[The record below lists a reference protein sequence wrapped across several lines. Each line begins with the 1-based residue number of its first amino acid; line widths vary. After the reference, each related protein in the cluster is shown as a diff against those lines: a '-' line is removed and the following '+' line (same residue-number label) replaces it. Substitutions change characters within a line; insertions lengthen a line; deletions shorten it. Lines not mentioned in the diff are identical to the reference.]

1 MKPILLARR
10 ALTTAL
16 VLALPFA
23 ATAAEPLG
31 LTLLRGGEIAAAPV
45 VSGPLVYMATG
56 RVVAAW
62 DYSDPARPLRLPAA
76 APAGGAINGLVR
88 VGDHL
93 HGSWYG
99 YDGSSGVATWSLAD
113 PRAPR
118 LLRDD
123 TGYGPGEYRRAV
135 GLAVANG
142 HLYLFDNEQGLLVA
156 DLADPGAPVFA
167 ATGHD
172 GLPAEFTDIR
182 VHGNTIHAS
191 GRNWSGKTVYAIYD
205 VSSPRAPVQVTN
217 EALDGLDTFRILS
230 GPQQTIGIGNNLTV
244 FDVGAAVTTRGS
256 IAIPPATAGARVGDH
271 VYSFGYGPGMGV
283 WNVAN
288 PDAPAPVMHAK
299 VDGFAGRHGTALGSG
314 RMLLQTTTD
323 LVHTLDVSRPGA
335 PDQVATSWLPGGVL
349 AVDAAI
355 HEGRTVLLQ
364 ANYGLTVND
373 PDTLA
378 PLARVEANLP
388 KSLEARSFEQVA
400 LAGDIAWMAA
410 WGYGLVA
417 VDLDAQGGPKEV
429 GRLAHPFAATLAID
443 GTRAYVGRWTN
454 GGGLAVVDI
463 ANPAAPAVRAEIPLA
478 NQPFRLHA
486 FDGYLFVAQ
495 TAEWG
500 AERGGGLQ
508 VYDVSGS
515 GAPVPVA
522 HVDGGCGTS
531 FDLAVDEAAG
541 RAYLACADGMRVV
554 DIANPRAP
562 KVIGHY
568 GGGDGFSYTRVAQAG
583 DRAWFADSA
592 GVHELDVA
600 DPARPELVALTPTG
614 GNAPARLL
622 ATDEQ
627 RLLALGGSTGVH
639 VLGPDARLLR
649 EREPVTGLAGAD
661 GEDHLFAVR
670 VPAGLRNLTFLVA
683 GGSGRLRLEA
693 RHQAVPADGLAD
705 ARSDGSVLRIQ
716 KPRPGLYY
724 IRASGLGDYSGKSL
738 HVTF

>member
-1 MKPILLARR
+1 MKPIPLARR

-16 VLALPFA
+16 ALVLPLA

-31 LTLLRGGEIAAAPV
+31 LTLLRGGEIAAPPV
-45 VSGPLVYMATG
+45 VSGSLVYMATG

-93 HGSWYG
+93 HGSWHG

-123 TGYGPGEYRRAV
+123 TAYGPGEYRRAV

-142 HLYLFDNEQGLLVA
+142 HLYLFDNEQGLLVS
-156 DLADPGAPVFA
+156 DLADPAAPVFA
-167 ATGHD
+167 ATAQD

-182 VHGNTIHAS
+182 VYGDTIHAS
-191 GRNWSGKTVYAIYD
+191 GRNWSGRTVYAIYD
-205 VSSPRAPVQVTN
+205 VSSPLAPVRVTN
-217 EALDGLDTFRILS
+217 ETLDGLETFRVLS
-230 GPQQTIGIGNNLTV
+230 GPQQAIGIGNSLTV
-244 FDVGAAVTTRGS
+244 FDVGATVTTRGTV
-256 IAIPPATAGARVGDH
+256 AIPPATAGARVGEH

-283 WNVAN
+283 WNVAD
-288 PDAPAPVMHAK
+288 PDAPAPVLQSK
-299 VDGFAGRHGTALGSG
+299 IDGFAGRHGTALGSSH
-314 RMLLQTTTD
+314 MLLQTTTD

-335 PDQVATSWLPGGVL
+335 PERVATSWLPGGVL
-349 AVDAAI
+349 AVDAAD
-355 HEGRTVLLQ
+355 HGGRTVLLQ

-378 PLARVEANLP
+378 PLARVEASLP
-388 KSLEARSFEQVA
+388 KSLQGRSFEQIA

-410 WGYGLVA
+410 WGFGLVA
-417 VDLDAQGGPKEV
+417 VDLGAQGGPKEV
-429 GRLAHPFAATLAID
+429 GRLAHPYAATLAID

-463 ANPAAPAVRAEIPLA
+463 ANPAAPVVRAEIPLA
-478 NQPFRLHA
+478 NQPFRMHA
-486 FDGYLFVAQ
+486 AGGYLFVAQ

-500 AERGGGLQ
+500 AEGAGGMQ

-522 HVDGGCGTS
+522 HVDDGCGSS
-531 FDLAVDEAAG
+531 FDLAVDDSAG
-541 RAYLACADGMRVV
+541 RAYLACADGMRVI
-554 DIANPRAP
+554 DIATPAAP
-562 KVIGHY
+562 VVVGHY
-568 GGGDGFSYTRVAQAG
+568 PGGDGYSFTRVAQGG

-592 GVHELDVA
+592 GVHELDIT
-600 DPARPELVALTPTG
+600 DPANPGLVALTPTG
-614 GNAPARLL
+614 GSAPTRLF
-622 ATDEQ
+622 ATEEQ

-649 EREPVTGLAGAD
+649 EREPATGLSGAD

-693 RHQAVPADGLAD
+693 RHQAVPEDGVAD
-705 ARSDGSVLRIQ
+705 AASNGSVLRIQ
-716 KPRPGLYY
+716 KPRAGLYY
-724 IRASGLGDYSGKSL
+724 LRASGLGAYSGKSL
-738 HVTF
+738 HVAF

>member
-1 MKPILLARR
+1 MARR

-16 VLALPFA
+16 AVALPFA
-23 ATAAEPLG
+23 AVAAEPLG

-45 VSGPLVYMATG
+45 VSGSLVYMATG

-62 DYSDPARPLRLPAA
+62 DYSDPARPIRLPAA
-76 APAGGAINGLVR
+76 APAGGAINSLAR
-88 VGDHL
+88 VGDRL
-93 HGSWYG
+93 HGSWHG
-99 YDGSSGVATWSLAD
+99 YDGSSGIATWSLAD

-123 TGYGPGEYRRAV
+123 TGYGSGEYRRAA

-142 HLYLFDNEQGLLVA
+142 HLYLFDNEQGLLVS
-156 DLADPGAPVFA
+156 DLADPAAPEFVS
-167 ATGHD
+167 TGVA

-191 GRNWSGKTVYAIYD
+191 GRNWSGRTVYAIYD
-205 VSSPRAPVQVTN
+205 VSSPRAPVQVAN
-217 EALDGLDTFRILS
+217 EALDGLDTFRVLS

-244 FDVGAAVTTRGS
+244 FDVGTAVTTRGS

-283 WNVAN
+283 WSVADR
-288 PDAPAPVMHAK
+288 DAPAPVLQSK
-299 VDGFAGRHGTALGSG
+299 IDGFAGRHGTALGSSH
-314 RMLLQTTTD
+314 MLLQTTTD

-335 PDQVATSWLPGGVL
+335 PARLATSWVPGGVL
-349 AVDAAI
+349 AVDAAF
-355 HEGRTVLLQ
+355 HDGRTVLLQ

-388 KSLEARSFEQVA
+388 KSLEGRSFEQVA

-463 ANPAAPAVRAEIPLA
+463 ANPAAPVVRAELPLA
-478 NQPFRLHA
+478 HQPFRMHA
-486 FDGYLFVAQ
+486 SNGYLFVAQ
-495 TAEWG
+495 TNEWG
-500 AERGGGLQ
+500 IERGGGLQ

-522 HVDGGCGTS
+522 HVDGGCGSS
-531 FDLAVDEAAG
+531 FDLAVDEAADL
-541 RAYLACADGMRVV
+541 AYLACADGLRVI
-554 DIANPRAP
+554 DIATPTAP
-562 KVIGHY
+562 TVIGRY
-568 GGGDGFSYTRVAQAG
+568 TGGDGFSYTRVAQAG

-600 DPARPELVALTPTG
+600 NPAKPGFVALTPMG
-614 GNAPARLL
+614 GNPPARLL
-622 ATDEQ
+622 ATDDQ
-627 RLLALGGSTGVH
+627 RLLALGGNTGVH

-649 EREPVTGLAGAD
+649 EREPATGLSGAD

-670 VPAGLRNLTFLVA
+670 LPAGLRNVTFLVV

-693 RHQAVPADGLAD
+693 SHQAVPADGDAD

-724 IRASGLGDYSGKSL
+724 VRATGLGAYSGKSL